1 MRIYI
6 YTSHHAWLVD
16 IYEYMIMLSDHYLT
30 TQKFKQKIKVWRQRW
45 HLLWTTLYASTFA
58 MDWWLCV
65 SRWKV
70 WANPQDLYVWYIYL
84 HENPSK
90 STIHV
95 GKYTSPMDPMGLG
108 RAFWEFSQSWHTDDW
123 NETLQGRT
131 RSSTLLALRP
141 RWKPGGGSKHGCGR
155 RKGVTKRCWFHLPSV
170 GWKSRYWLSRMFQT
184 FLFSPRRNPETWG
197 EGEAIVDS
205 YCFNWVETIT

>member
-95 GKYTSPMDPMGLG
+95 GKYTSPMDPMEKCWRLLG
-108 RAFWEFSQSWHTDDW
+108 VVGYLRFSPSLKAPKHLKKWRAPKRKD
-123 NETLQGRT
+123 
-131 RSSTLLALRP
+131 SSR
-141 RWKPGGGSKHGCGR
+141 
-155 RKGVTKRCWFHLPSV
+155 LPSIFRGYV
-170 GWKSRYWLSRMFQT
+170 SFR
-184 FLFSPRRNPETWG
+184 
-197 EGEAIVDS
+197 EGNLGDEI
-205 YCFNWVETIT
+205 N